1 VSSKTRERTSYA
13 CGNCDYRTAQWL
25 GRCPECGGWGALEE
39 VAAPIDSSSGRGEIR
54 RTREE
59 PVPYPQI
66 PPSSISRDSTGV
78 LELDRV
84 LGGGLVPGA
93 AILLG
98 GEPGIGK
105 STLLLQAAACFA
117 ETGHDVLYVSGE
129 ESAAQLKLRGDRLG
143 VRSAR
148 LRILA
153 DTDVENIVE
162 QTIAT
167 PPGLLVVDSI
177 QAVRCPDVASLP
189 GSVSQVRES
198 ASRLVELAKI
208 RSVPLILVGHVTK
221 DGTLAGPRVLEH
233 LVDTVLH
240 FEGDR
245 HHAHRMLRTVKNR
258 FGSADELGVFRMT
271 ERGLEEVASPSELLL
286 AERTKGMPGSVVLA
300 GNQGSRPLLVEI
312 QALVGDPGQAS
323 PRRTVLGVDP
333 NRVALVLAVLQR
345 RAGIDTANRDVFVN
359 VTGGVTISEPAAD
372 LAVAAALA
380 SSLRQRPVPDGWV
393 VSGEIGLTGEVR
405 AVSRAEA
412 RLKEAARLGFTG
424 AVIPAAST
432 PPSSAGALKVLPIRQ
447 LGDALEWMFP
457 RS

>member
-1 VSSKTRERTSYA
+1 MSSKTRNRTSYV
-13 CGNCDYRTAQWL
+13 CGNCDYRTTQWL
-25 GRCPECGGWGALEE
+25 GRCPECGEWDALAE
-39 VAAPIDSSSGRGEIR
+39 VAATREVSAGSGEIR

-59 PVPYPQI
+59 PIPFPQI
-66 PPSSISRDSTGV
+66 PASAISRESTGV
-78 LELDRV
+78 QELDRV

-105 STLLLQAAACFA
+105 STLLLQAAATFA
-117 ETGHDVLYVSGE
+117 NAGRDVLYVSGE

-143 VRSAR
+143 VRSAK
-148 LRILA
+148 LRVLA
-153 DTDVENIVE
+153 DTDVGNIVD
-162 QTIAT
+162 QTLAAI
-167 PPGLLVVDSI
+167 PGLLIVDSI
-177 QAVRCPDVASLP
+177 QAVRCPDIASLP

-198 ASRLVELAKI
+198 ASRLVELAKVH
-208 RSVPLILVGHVTK
+208 SVPLILVGHVTK

-271 ERGLEEVASPSELLL
+271 ERGLEEVANPSELLL
-286 AERTKGMPGSVVLA
+286 AERTKGIPGSVVLA
-300 GNQGSRPLLVEI
+300 ANQGSRPLLVEI
-312 QALVGDPGQAS
+312 QALVGEPGQGT
-323 PRRTVLGVDP
+323 PRRTVLGVDA

-345 RAGIDTANRDVFVN
+345 RTGFDTANRDVFVN

-380 SSLRQRPVPDGWV
+380 SSLRHRPVPDGWV
-393 VSGEIGLTGEVR
+393 VAGEIGLTGEVR

-412 RLKEAARLGFTG
+412 RLRESARLGFTG
-424 AVIPAAST
+424 AVIPAASL
-432 PPSSAGALKVLPIRQ
+432 PPSFRGDLKVLPIRQ
-447 LGDALEWMFP
+447 LRDALEWMFP
-457 RS
+457 SS